1 MAAAKTKKCYYDV
14 LGVERD
20 ATDDEIKKAFRK
32 LALQLHPD
40 KNPDRQDEAKEQFQK
55 LQQAYETLSN
65 PQDRA
70 WYDKHRDAVLREGF
84 EQDDDDF
91 IVDLFPYFTSACFTG
106 FNDEEKGYYTVYRGV
121 FELISTEELDAG
133 CEEDIPSFGDSLSG
147 YDDVVGPFYG
157 FWEAYCTCK
166 SFMWKDEYDSRRAGN
181 RMVARMMERENK
193 KVRTEAKKA
202 WNQQVRA
209 LVDFVK
215 RKDKRVQDWR
225 AKQEAARKEK
235 EAAIAKKMQEEK
247 TKNLAERKKAL
258 ESLKKEREKEQ
269 QKINMH
275 IKEMAGVY
283 GDANSEEESD
293 EDEISCLYCAACNK
307 SFRTEKAFANHE
319 KSKKHLTQVEKLR
332 EEFED
337 EELEEEQE
345 EEEEGVDEED
355 IDDEELEQQSSADEE
370 IKTPCNEEEESTVG
384 KNRDTADVE
393 LGIINNMENL
403 TVEATEEVEEHEEL
417 NVASFVANSK
427 KNKAKYR
434 NAHSSCESHDEL
446 EPLKTLLEDKPDDE
460 METSKAS
467 KKKRRRAKKGEIPVV
482 ENGAENKDEPEERS
496 STDNT
501 PSKCIV
507 CNQNFPSRSKLFR
520 HIKSTGHAAP
530 ITVTQAVNKSNVESA
545 KSSKKRKGKNKDI

>member
-40 KNPDRQDEAKEQFQK
+40 KNPDRQDEAKEEFQK

-65 PQDRA
+65 PQERA

-84 EQDDDDF
+84 EQEDDDF

-106 FNDEEKGYYTVYRGV
+106 YNDEEKGFYTVYREV

-133 CEEDIPSFGDSLSG
+133 CEEDIPSFGDSLSS

-157 FWEAYCTCK
+157 FWECYCTCK

-193 KVRTEAKKA
+193 KVRAEAKKA

-215 RKDKRVQDWR
+215 RKDKRVQEWR
-225 AKQEAARKEK
+225 AQQEVLRKEK
-235 EAAIAKKMQEEK
+235 EAAVAKRMQEEK
-247 TKNLAERKKAL
+247 TKKLAERKKAL

-269 QKINMH
+269 QKINVH

-283 GDANSEEESD
+283 GEACSEEESD

-319 KSKKHLTQVEKLR
+319 KSKKHLAEVERLR
-332 EEFED
+332 EE
-337 EELEEEQE
+337 LGEEESEGEEEEDLDDEDIENESVTE
-345 EEEEGVDEED
+345 EEEEEEKQDHNEQNANVTNKASSVDGDIDEDVDQIANGVD
-355 IDDEELEQQSSADEE
+355 
-370 IKTPCNEEEESTVG
+370 
-384 KNRDTADVE
+384 
-393 LGIINNMENL
+393 NL
-403 TVEATEEVEEHEEL
+403 TVEASEEPEDHDEP
-417 NVASFVANSK
+417 NVASFVAHSK
-427 KNKAKYR
+427 KNKGKYR
-434 NAHSSCESHDEL
+434 NAHMSGDSHDESAPL
-446 EPLKTLLEDKPDDE
+446 ETLAKEISDNE
-460 METSKAS
+460 AEAASKGS
-467 KKKRRRAKKGEIPVV
+467 KKKRRRAKKGEISAENVV
-482 ENGAENKDEPEERS
+482 EKNDEMEEPKS
-496 STDNT
+496 ADNT
-501 PSKCIV
+501 PAKCIV
-507 CNQNFPSRSKLFR
+507 CNQDFPSRSKLFR

-530 ITVTQAVNKSNVESA
+530 ITVVEAKAKFNAAESV
-545 KSSKKRKGKNKDI
+545 KSSKKKKGRNKDF